1 MKRKKEKKTKIVI
14 VEILFDMSRDINF
27 FLFQIKFLVIL
38 STSAFYPEENS
49 RRVILAYKRRECVR
63 VVQSFCFQLLH
74 FALGVIVASL
84 DSIHRRNFGKSDR
97 FNDWG
102 LY

>member
-1 MKRKKEKKTKIVI
+1 
-14 VEILFDMSRDINF
+14 MSRDINF

-38 STSAFYPEENS
+38 STSAFYLEENS
-49 RRVILAYKRRECVR
+49 RCVILALYKRRECVR

-97 FNDWG
+97 FNEWG